1 MKKRILSIVLTV
13 CMILA
18 LVPQA
23 VFAADEAGNEYEFL
37 EVLKKG
43 GTQKL
48 NKDYNVAQS
57 INVGTAIVLDLN
69 GHVVHI
75 TDNSWL
81 CVDRNNNG
89 VTLTIKDSNPNSVHS
104 GQFAGL
110 PNGGVICADGEENGG
125 TDLDDGGCLY
135 VANGT
140 LILESGTIC
149 NGYAKGHGGAIANN
163 SNFIMNGGTITNCS
177 SEYGGAVA
185 NKSGGTFTMNGG
197 TITNCTATGSES
209 FGGGS
214 AVSLDAY
221 SEMII
226 SGSASIHDN
235 PGKTSIWC
243 AGNIYAHGGTIN
255 GDVLLGATGNQYET
269 IEGVGLITKKDDYT
283 GTASTTFNGYI
294 DNWGGTISYGKF
306 MGEVSNERVC
316 QSTMKITGGTFYGP
330 VTGYGPITGGAFYG
344 SVDSTLAING
354 TCYTVSFNLNGGSG
368 SISPQRFVNTK
379 TSTALRPTN
388 PTRSGYKFMG
398 WYNGSTKYTFTE
410 PVTQSITLTAEWINT
425 NVSTEAELKEA
436 VDAGITSIKLIDD
449 ITLSNALDL
458 SDKDFTLDLNGH
470 VLKGNIQLSDT
481 VKPINPSKLT
491 LIDSNPTATHTN
503 SNLPLGGVLDGE
515 IALDKKTLGSYSLL
529 YANGGTVTGKVI
541 LNDSNTQIVCT
552 STTPTAFMGSV
563 GGSGAIY
570 GGMFYGGVK
579 ESCIEEEIVTFL
591 SDGQPYAVGV
601 VESYQCA
608 VAPIDPVK
616 DGYLFAGWY
625 FGNTKY
631 GFTQPVMLD
640 VVLNAKWVNEV
651 TDEATLKAAINEGI
665 TNIKLMADINLVGAL
680 DLSQKDITIDLNG
693 YVISGADISIN
704 AGNGKANLTLK
715 DSRPT
720 ATHTDSTLPKGG
732 VVKSK
737 ISMKK
742 DGGSYND
749 CVLYAN
755 GGTVTS
761 DFYTN
766 THIVSIK
773 CTSNTPTAF
782 TGKISGYAHLYGGI
796 YYGTVNSS
804 VTF

>member
-163 SNFIMNGGTITNCS
+163 SNFIMNGGTITNC
-177 SEYGGAVA
+177 
-185 NKSGGTFTMNGG
+185 
-197 TITNCTATGSES
+197 TATGSES

-354 TCYTVSFNLNGGSG
+354 TYYTVNFNLNGGSG

-515 IALDKKTLGSYSLL
+515 IALDKK
-529 YANGGTVTGKVI
+529 
-541 LNDSNTQIVCT
+541 
-552 STTPTAFMGSV
+552 
-563 GGSGAIY
+563 
-570 GGMFYGGVK
+570 
-579 ESCIEEEIVTFL
+579 
-591 SDGQPYAVGV
+591 
-601 VESYQCA
+601 
-608 VAPIDPVK
+608 
-616 DGYLFAGWY
+616 
-625 FGNTKY
+625 
-631 GFTQPVMLD
+631 
-640 VVLNAKWVNEV
+640 
-651 TDEATLKAAINEGI
+651 
-665 TNIKLMADINLVGAL
+665 
-680 DLSQKDITIDLNG
+680 
-693 YVISGADISIN
+693 
-704 AGNGKANLTLK
+704 
-715 DSRPT
+715 
-720 ATHTDSTLPKGG
+720 H
-732 VVKSK
+732 
-737 ISMKK
+737 
-742 DGGSYND
+742 
-749 CVLYAN
+749 
-755 GGTVTS
+755 
-761 DFYTN
+761 
-766 THIVSIK
+766 
-773 CTSNTPTAF
+773 
-782 TGKISGYAHLYGGI
+782 
-796 YYGTVNSS
+796 
-804 VTF
+804 